1 MKFLSKRNLIICI
14 AAVAVIA
21 CGAGIA
27 ASQRNNAANEAAKTS
42 RVQLSSQTQAVI
54 TNLIETIAETIAPQ
68 TVAEQ
73 TTATPTTVKPTVPST
88 TKAAT
93 TAAVSTT
100 AKPSTTKAATVAATV
115 PSTTQAETTKRRTLG
130 DRVKDLFRKEA
141 TTQVPTT
148 LPPLPSSARVEG
160 VPYLNQISLGYPMGC
175 EAVSAT
181 MLLNFYGYEVTAHEM
196 VDAVPTGSKKFQKD
210 GVWYAADPFEEFVGD
225 PRKKR
230 ADGAYGCF
238 AKPLAEGMSKFAG
251 DRVKNI
257 SGCTVEDLFRYVSN
271 GVPVVVWGAST
282 DVVIYEGVEWQ
293 CIDKEGKLTGKTYQE
308 LVREHCLVLIG
319 YTEDSVILHDPSKGA
334 NKSQPMS
341 QFTANWAKLFS
352 QAIII
357 E

>member
-27 ASQRNNAANEAAKTS
+27 ASQRNNAADEAATTS
-42 RVQLSSQTQAVI
+42 QVQLSSQTQAVI
-54 TNLIETIAETIAPQ
+54 TTLIETIAETIAPQ
-68 TVAEQ
+68 TTAEQ
-73 TTATPTTVKPTVPST
+73 TTAAPTTVKPTVPS

-100 AKPSTTKAATVAATV
+100 AKPSTTAAVTKTV
-115 PSTTQAETTKRRTLG
+115 PSTTQAETTTRRSVR
-130 DRVKDLFRKEA
+130 DRVKELLIRKEP
-141 TTQVPTT
+141 TTTEVPTT
-148 LPPLPSSARVEG
+148 LPPLPSSAKVEG

-196 VDAVPTGSKKFQKD
+196 VNAVPTGSKKFQKD
-210 GVWYAADPFEEFVGD
+210 GVWYGADPFEEFVGD

-257 SGCTVEDLFRYVSN
+257 SGCTVEDLFRYVNN

-334 NKSQPMS
+334 NRSQPMS